1 MKQKQNK
8 KRIKNVPRYALAGST
23 PLPNKIVPNAAVQA
37 YINQG
42 TQNSLNAAGQRIAA
56 QQAGAPNIGGAVQ
69 GALGATQLI
78 AGLGQRSTA
87 ATNSE
92 VMSQS
97 ITDIGQGMSA
107 GMQVGS
113 MFGPVGAG
121 IGAAAG
127 TVLGAIGK
135 SGGIK
140 QTEGFT
146 EDNKYT
152 LSTGLKGLFG
162 NRRLK
167 RKIAQDKR
175 NIADNRFAVSATERM
190 QNEYAEDNTTNAY
203 SFVNG
208 GVMPSDLAY
217 VDDGEV
223 IKTPNGNINY
233 VPEEGKPTDSNLV
246 NIPGGSTILSD
257 KIKVPGTNK
266 TFAEVAKKN
275 MSKRISKNKDRFAE
289 NSRMLNERNDMM
301 MHDQLF
307 ALQEAIKTKG
317 NNQQKFEKGGV
328 TKKVTFD
335 KLDNVTPNTGPLSV
349 KQNQSNSILNNSTQN
364 QSINLLKDST
374 FIPGL
379 GLITKNASSTTK
391 APTTTSSVATTTAAT
406 TTSASKPGTD
416 IGSTKSVRNI
426 SNKVNE
432 LGTSIAAVLPAL
444 GNIFT
449 SDSESVAPVTN
460 PYEQSIVNTMR
471 RRRFNITPALE
482 QLRNAR
488 AIANYNAGQ
497 YNTNTG
503 ANMALRTQMALGT
516 NRSIA
521 DLYLQQS
528 NVQNQYD
535 AEYANTL
542 NSLGQQNVSAIN
554 LAQDINAR
562 NTAATRNIRRTGLSQ
577 LGQYA
582 QVRQQ
587 MANMQNRDKAIM
599 PFLSE
604 YLNAGYSSDMI
615 NNLLKYYN

>member
-1 MKQKQNK
+1 MKKKQNN

-23 PLPNKIVPNAAVQA
+23 PLPSKIVPNAAVQS

-87 ATNSE
+87 TTNSE
-92 VMSQS
+92 VVSQS
-97 ITDIGQGMSA
+97 IADIGQGMQA
-107 GMQVGS
+107 GMQIGS
-113 MFGPVGAG
+113 MFGPVGG
-121 IGAAAG
+121 VIGAAAG
-127 TVLGAIGK
+127 TALGAIGK
-135 SGGIK
+135 SGGIE

-152 LSTGLKGLFG
+152 LNTGLKGVFG
-162 NRRLK
+162 NSKLK

-175 NIADNRFAVSATERM
+175 NIADNRFAVAATERM

-208 GVMPSDLAY
+208 GIMPSDLAY

-317 NNQQKFEKGGV
+317 NNQQKFEYGGE
-328 TKKVTFD
+328 TKEATFD
-335 KLDNVTPNTGPLSV
+335 KLDNVTPNTSPLSV
-349 KQNQSNSILNNSTQN
+349 EQNRSKQNQINNILNNSTY
-364 QSINLLKDST
+364 
-374 FIPGL
+374 IPGL
-379 GLITKNASSTTK
+379 GLITKDALSTTK
-391 APTTTSSVATTTAAT
+391 APTTTSAVAP
-406 TTSASKPGTD
+406 TTSAPTKSASKQGAD
-416 IGSTKSVRNI
+416 IGSTKSARNI
-426 SNKVNE
+426 SNKIE
-432 LGTSIAAVLPAL
+432 DFGTSIAAVLPAL

-488 AIANYNAGQ
+488 AISNYNAGQ
-497 YNTNTG
+497 YSTNTG

-542 NSLGQQNVSAIN
+542 NQLGQQNVSAIN

-562 NTAATRNIRRTGLSQ
+562 NAAATRNIRRTGLSQ

-587 MANMQNRDKAIM
+587 MANIQNRDKAIM
-599 PFLSE
+599 PFLAE
-604 YLNAGYSSDMI
+604 FLKAGYGSNMVNDFT
-615 NNLLKYYN
+615 KYI

>member
-1 MKQKQNK
+1 MKKKQNN

-23 PLPNKIVPNAAVQA
+23 PLPSKIVPNAAVQA

-78 AGLGQRSTA
+78 AGLGQGSTA
-87 ATNSE
+87 TTNSE

-97 ITDIGQGMSA
+97 IADIGQGMQA

-162 NRRLK
+162 NSKLK

-175 NIADNRFAVSATERM
+175 NIADNRFAVAATERM
-190 QNEYAEDNTTNAY
+190 QNEYEQDNTTNAY
-203 SFVNG
+203 SFANG
-208 GVMPSDLAY
+208 GIMPSDLAY

-317 NNQQKFEKGGV
+317 NSTQKFEKGGE
-328 TKKVTFD
+328 TKKSTSD
-335 KLDNVTPNTGPLSV
+335 KLDQVTPNTGALSV
-349 KQNQSNSILNNSTQN
+349 MHNQNNNILNN
-364 QSINLLKDST
+364 ST

-379 GLITKNASSTTK
+379 GLITKDALATTK
-391 APTTTSSVATTTAAT
+391 APTTPT
-406 TTSASKPGTD
+406 TTSAVTPTTSTAPGTD
-416 IGSTKSVRNI
+416 IGSTKSARNI
-426 SNKVNE
+426 SNKIE
-432 LGTSIAAVLPAL
+432 DFGTSIAAVLPAF

-460 PYEQSIVNTMR
+460 PYQQSIVNTMR

-503 ANMALRTQMALGT
+503 ANMALRTQMALGA

-521 DLYLQQS
+521 DLYSQQS
-528 NVQNQYD
+528 NIQNQYD

-587 MANMQNRDKAIM
+587 MSNMQNRDKAIM

-604 YLNAGYSSDMI
+604 FLKAGYSSNMV
-615 NNLLKYYN
+615 NNFNKYY

>member
-23 PLPNKIVPNAAVQA
+23 PLPSKIVPNAAVQA

-69 GALGATQLI
+69 GAIGATQLI
-78 AGLGQRSTA
+78 AGLGQGSTA
-87 ATNSE
+87 TTNSE
-92 VMSQS
+92 VVSQS
-97 ITDIGQGMSA
+97 IADIGQGMQS
-107 GMQVGS
+107 GMQIGS

-127 TVLGAIGK
+127 TVLGAVGK

-152 LSTGLKGLFG
+152 LSTGLKGVFG
-162 NRRLK
+162 NSKLK

-275 MSKRISKNKDRFAE
+275 MSKRISKNKDKFAE

-301 MHDQLF
+301 IHDQLF

-317 NNQQKFEKGGV
+317 NNQQKFEYGGE
-328 TKKVTFD
+328 TKEVTFD
-335 KLDNVTPNTGPLSV
+335 KLDNVTPNTGALSV
-349 KQNQSNSILNNSTQN
+349 KQNQNNNILNN
-364 QSINLLKDST
+364 ST

-379 GLITKNASSTTK
+379 GLITKDALATTK
-391 APTTTSSVATTTAAT
+391 APTTTSAVAKTTAA
-406 TTSASKPGTD
+406 KPGTD
-416 IGSTKSVRNI
+416 VGSTKSVRNI

-432 LGTSIAAVLPAL
+432 LGTSIAAVLPAF

-488 AIANYNAGQ
+488 AISNYNAGQ

-503 ANMALRTQMALGT
+503 ANMALRTQMTLGT

-521 DLYLQQS
+521 DLYSQQS
-528 NVQNQYD
+528 NIQNQYD

-599 PFLSE
+599 PFLAE
-604 YLNAGYSSDMI
+604 FLNAGYSSDMI

>member
-1 MKQKQNK
+1 MKKKQNN

-23 PLPNKIVPNAAVQA
+23 PLPSKIVPNAAVQA

-87 ATNSE
+87 TTNSE
-92 VMSQS
+92 VVSQS
-97 ITDIGQGMSA
+97 IADIGQGMQA
-107 GMQVGS
+107 GMQIGS
-113 MFGPVGAG
+113 MFGPAGAG
-121 IGAAAG
+121 IGAAGG
-127 TVLGAIGK
+127 TALGVIGK
-135 SGGIK
+135 SGGIE

-152 LSTGLKGLFG
+152 LSTGLKGVFG
-162 NRRLK
+162 NSKLK
-167 RKIAQDKR
+167 RKIEEDKR
-175 NIADNRFAVSATERM
+175 NVADNKFAVAATKRM
-190 QNEYAEDNTTNAY
+190 QNEYAQDNTTNAY

-208 GVMPSDLAY
+208 GIMPSDLAY

-301 MHDQLF
+301 LHDQLF

-317 NNQQKFEKGGV
+317 NNQQKFEYGGE
-328 TKKVTFD
+328 TEEVTFD
-335 KLDNVTPNTGPLSV
+335 KLDNVTPNTSPLQVEQNRS
-349 KQNQSNSILNNSTQN
+349 KQNQINNILNNSTY
-364 QSINLLKDST
+364 
-374 FIPGL
+374 IPGL
-379 GLITKNASSTTK
+379 GLITKDALSTTK
-391 APTTTSSVATTTAAT
+391 APTTTSAVAP
-406 TTSASKPGTD
+406 TTSAPTKSASKQGAD
-416 IGSTKSVRNI
+416 IGSTKSARNI
-426 SNKVNE
+426 SNE
-432 LGTSIAAVLPAL
+432 IEDFGTSIAAVSPAL

-488 AIANYNAGQ
+488 AISNYNAGQ

-503 ANMALRTQMALGT
+503 ANMALRTQMTLGT

-542 NSLGQQNVSAIN
+542 NQLGQQNVSAIN

-562 NTAATRNIRRTGLSQ
+562 NAAATRNIRRTGLSQ

-587 MANMQNRDKAIM
+587 MANLQNRDKAIM
-599 PFLSE
+599 PFLAE
-604 YLNAGYSSDMI
+604 FLNAGYSSDMI
-615 NNLLKYYN
+615 NNLLKYYK

>member
-23 PLPNKIVPNAAVQA
+23 PLPSKIVPNAAVQA

-87 ATNSE
+87 TTNSE
-92 VMSQS
+92 VVSQS
-97 ITDIGQGMSA
+97 IADIGQGMQA

-127 TVLGAIGK
+127 TVSGAIGK
-135 SGGIK
+135 SGGIE

-152 LSTGLKGLFG
+152 LSTGLKGVFG
-162 NRRLK
+162 NSKLK

-175 NIADNRFAVSATERM
+175 NIADNRFAVAATERM

-275 MSKRISKNKDRFAE
+275 MSKRISKNKDKFAE

-301 MHDQLF
+301 IHDQLF

-317 NNQQKFEKGGV
+317 NNSQKFVEGGI

-335 KLDNVTPNTGPLSV
+335 KLDQVTPNTGALSV
-349 KQNQSNSILNNSTQN
+349 KQNQNNNILNN
-364 QSINLLKDST
+364 ST

-379 GLITKNASSTTK
+379 GLITKDALATTK
-391 APTTTSSVATTTAAT
+391 APTTTSAVAPTTAA
-406 TTSASKPGTD
+406 KQGTD

-432 LGTSIAAVLPAL
+432 LGTSIAAVLPAF

-587 MANMQNRDKAIM
+587 MQNMQNRDKAIM

>member
-1 MKQKQNK
+1 MKQKQNN

-23 PLPNKIVPNAAVQA
+23 PLPSKIVPNAAVQA

-56 QQAGAPNIGGAVQ
+56 QQAGAPNISGAAQ

-87 ATNSE
+87 TTNSE
-92 VMSQS
+92 VVSQS
-97 ITDIGQGMSA
+97 IADIGQGMQA
-107 GMQVGS
+107 GMQIGS

-152 LSTGLKGLFG
+152 LSTGLKGVFG
-162 NRRLK
+162 NSRLK

-175 NIADNRFAVSATERM
+175 NIADNRFAVAATERM

-203 SFVNG
+203 SFANG

-266 TFAEVAKKN
+266 TFAEVAKNN

-307 ALQEAIKTKG
+307 ALQEAIKTKS
-317 NNQQKFEKGGV
+317 NNTQKFVEGGV

-335 KLDNVTPNTGPLSV
+335 KLDNVTPNTSPLQV
-349 KQNQSNSILNNSTQN
+349 EQNRNKQNQINNILNN
-364 QSINLLKDST
+364 ST

-379 GLITKNASSTTK
+379 GLITKDALSTTK
-391 APTTTSSVATTTAAT
+391 APTTTSAVMPTTTA
-406 TTSASKPGTD
+406 KPGTD
-416 IGSTKSVRNI
+416 IGSTKSARNI
-426 SNKVNE
+426 SNKIE
-432 LGTSIAAVLPAL
+432 DFGTSIAALLPAL

-488 AIANYNAGQ
+488 AISNYNAGQ

-516 NRSIA
+516 NSSIA

-542 NSLGQQNVSAIN
+542 NSLGQQNVSSIN

-562 NTAATRNIRRTGLSQ
+562 NAAATRNIRRTGLSQ

-587 MANMQNRDKAIM
+587 MANIQNRDKAIM
-599 PFLSE
+599 PFLAE
-604 YLNAGYSSDMI
+604 FLKAGYGSNMVNDFT
-615 NNLLKYYN
+615 KYI

>member
-87 ATNSE
+87 TTNSE
-92 VMSQS
+92 VVSQS
-97 ITDIGQGMSA
+97 IADIGQGMQS
-107 GMQVGS
+107 GMQIGS

-135 SGGIK
+135 SGGIE

-152 LSTGLKGLFG
+152 LNTGLKGVFG
-162 NRRLK
+162 NSKLK

-175 NIADNRFAVSATERM
+175 NIADNRFAVAATERM

-317 NNQQKFEKGGV
+317 NNQQKFKYGGV

-335 KLDNVTPNTGPLSV
+335 ELDNVTPNTGPLSV
-349 KQNQSNSILNNSTQN
+349 KQNQNSNILNN
-364 QSINLLKDST
+364 ST

-379 GLITKNASSTTK
+379 GLITKDALATTK
-391 APTTTSSVATTTAAT
+391 APTTTSAVAPTTAA
-406 TTSASKPGTD
+406 KQGTD

-587 MANMQNRDKAIM
+587 MQNMQNRDKAIM

>member
-23 PLPNKIVPNAAVQA
+23 PLPSKIVPNAAVQA

-78 AGLGQRSTA
+78 AGWGQGSTA
-87 ATNSE
+87 TTNSE
-92 VMSQS
+92 VASQS
-97 ITDIGQGMSA
+97 IADIGQGMQS
-107 GMQVGS
+107 GMQIGS

-146 EDNKYT
+146 ADNQYT

-317 NNQQKFEKGGV
+317 NNQQKFEDGGV

-335 KLDNVTPNTGPLSV
+335 KLDNVTPNTGALSV
-349 KQNQSNSILNNSTQN
+349 NQNQN
-364 QSINLLKDST
+364 INLLKDST

-379 GLITKNASSTTK
+379 GLITKNALSTTK
-391 APTTTSSVATTTAAT
+391 APTTTSAVAP
-406 TTSASKPGTD
+406 TSASKPGTD
-416 IGSTKSVRNI
+416 IGSTKSIRNI

-471 RRRFNITPALE
+471 KRRFNITPALE

-587 MANMQNRDKAIM
+587 MSNMQNRDKAIM

>member
-23 PLPNKIVPNAAVQA
+23 PLPSKIVPNAAVQS

-69 GALGATQLI
+69 GALGTAQVI
-78 AGLGQRSTA
+78 AGWGQGSTA
-87 ATNSE
+87 TTNSE
-92 VMSQS
+92 VVSQS
-97 ITDIGQGMSA
+97 IADIGQGMQA
-107 GMQVGS
+107 GMQIGS

-127 TVLGAIGK
+127 TVLGSIGK
-135 SGGIK
+135 SGGIE

-152 LSTGLKGLFG
+152 LSTGLKGVFG
-162 NRRLK
+162 NSKLK

-175 NIADNRFAVSATERM
+175 NIADNRFAVAATERM

-301 MHDQLF
+301 IHDQLF

-317 NNQQKFEKGGV
+317 NNQQKFEDGGV

-335 KLDNVTPNTGPLSV
+335 KLDNVTQNTGPLSV
-349 KQNQSNSILNNSTQN
+349 KQNQNNNILNN
-364 QSINLLKDST
+364 ST

-379 GLITKNASSTTK
+379 GLITKDALATTK
-391 APTTTSSVATTTAAT
+391 APTTTSAVAPTT
-406 TTSASKPGTD
+406 ASKPGTD
-416 IGSTKSVRNI
+416 VGSTKSVRNI

-488 AIANYNAGQ
+488 AISNYNAGQ

-503 ANMALRTQMALGT
+503 ANMALRTQMTLGT

-521 DLYLQQS
+521 DLYSQQS
-528 NVQNQYD
+528 NIQNQYD

>member
-1 MKQKQNK
+1 MKRKKNK
-8 KRIKNVPRYALAGST
+8 INNIPRYALAGST

-42 TQNSLNAAGQRIAA
+42 TQNSLNAAGQRVAA
-56 QQAGAPNIGGAVQ
+56 QSAAMPNIAGGIQ
-69 GALGATQLI
+69 GAIGVTQTL

-87 ATNSE
+87 TTDSE
-92 VMSQS
+92 VLSQS
-97 ITDIGQGMSA
+97 ISDIGQGMSS

-127 TVLGAIGK
+127 AALGAIGK
-135 SGGIK
+135 SGGIE

-152 LSTGLKGLFG
+152 LSTGLKGVFG
-162 NRRLK
+162 NSKLK

-175 NIADNRFAVSATERM
+175 NIADNRFAVAATERM
-190 QNEYAEDNTTNAY
+190 QNEYAQDNTTNAY
-203 SFVNG
+203 SFANG
-208 GVMPSDLAY
+208 GIMPSDLAY

-275 MSKRISKNKDRFAE
+275 MSKRISKNKDKFAE
-289 NSRMLNERNDMM
+289 NSRMLNERNDRMI
-301 MHDQLF
+301 HDQLF
-307 ALQEAIKTKG
+307 ALQEAIKTKS
-317 NNQQKFEKGGV
+317 NNQQKFKYGGE
-328 TKKVTFD
+328 TNEVTFD
-335 KLDNVTPNTGPLSV
+335 ELDLDKVTPSTGALQV
-349 KQNQSNSILNNSTQN
+349 KQNQNNNILNN
-364 QSINLLKDST
+364 ST

-379 GLITKNASSTTK
+379 GLITKDALSTTK
-391 APTTTSSVATTTAAT
+391 APTTTSAVAPTTAA
-406 TTSASKPGTD
+406 KQGTD

-432 LGTSIAAVLPAL
+432 LGTSIAAVLPAF

-488 AIANYNAGQ
+488 AISNYNAGQ

-503 ANMALRTQMALGT
+503 ANMALRTQMTLGT

-521 DLYLQQS
+521 DLYSQQS
-528 NVQNQYD
+528 NIQNQYD

-562 NTAATRNIRRTGLSQ
+562 NAAATRNIRRTGLAQ

-587 MANMQNRDKAIM
+587 MANMQNRDRAIL
-599 PFLSE
+599 PFLTE
-604 YLNAGYSSDMI
+604 FLNAGYSSALTD
-615 NNLLKYYN
+615 NLKYLR

>member
-1 MKQKQNK
+1 MKQKQNN

-23 PLPNKIVPNAAVQA
+23 PLPSKIVPNAAVQA

-56 QQAGAPNIGGAVQ
+56 QQVGAPNIGGAVQ

-87 ATNSE
+87 TTNSE
-92 VMSQS
+92 VMGQS
-97 ITDIGQGMSA
+97 IADIGQGMQS
-107 GMQVGS
+107 GMQIGS

-135 SGGIK
+135 SGGIE

-152 LSTGLKGLFG
+152 LSTGLKGVFG
-162 NRRLK
+162 NSKLK
-167 RKIAQDKR
+167 RKIEQDKR
-175 NIADNRFAVSATERM
+175 NIADNRFAVAATERM

-203 SFVNG
+203 SFANG
-208 GVMPSDLAY
+208 GIMPSDLAY

-317 NNQQKFEKGGV
+317 NNSQKFAEGGV

-349 KQNQSNSILNNSTQN
+349 KQNQSNNILNN
-364 QSINLLKDST
+364 ST

-379 GLITKNASSTTK
+379 GLITKDALATTK
-391 APTTTSSVATTTAAT
+391 APTTTSAVAPTTATTT
-406 TTSASKPGTD
+406 TSTSKQGTD
-416 IGSTKSVRNI
+416 IGSTKSARNI
-426 SNKVNE
+426 SNKIE
-432 LGTSIAAVLPAL
+432 DFGTSIAAVLPAL

-488 AIANYNAGQ
+488 AISNYNAGQ
-497 YNTNTG
+497 YSTNTG
-503 ANMALRTQMALGT
+503 ANMALRTQMTLGT

-599 PFLSE
+599 PFLAE
-604 YLNAGYSSDMI
+604 FLKAGYGSNMVNDFT
-615 NNLLKYYN
+615 KYI

>member
-1 MKQKQNK
+1 MKQKQNN
-8 KRIKNVPRYALAGST
+8 KRIKNIPKYAWAGST
-23 PLPNKIVPNAAVQA
+23 PLPKKIVPNAAVQA

-56 QQAGAPNIGGAVQ
+56 QQAGAPNIGGAIQ

-78 AGLGQRSTA
+78 AGLGQGSTA
-87 ATNSE
+87 TTNSE
-92 VMSQS
+92 VASQS
-97 ITDIGQGMSA
+97 IADMGQGMQA
-107 GMQVGS
+107 GMQIGG

-152 LSTGLKGLFG
+152 LSTGLKGVFG
-162 NRRLK
+162 NSRLK

-175 NIADNRFAVSATERM
+175 NIADNRFAVAATERM
-190 QNEYAEDNTTNAY
+190 QNEYEQDNTTNAY
-203 SFVNG
+203 SFANG
-208 GVMPSDLAY
+208 GIMPSDLAY

-307 ALQEAIKTKG
+307 ALQEAIKTKS
-317 NNQQKFEKGGV
+317 NNTQKFVEGGE
-328 TKKVTFD
+328 TKKPTSD
-335 KLDNVTPNTGPLSV
+335 KLDQVTPNTSPLQV
-349 KQNQSNSILNNSTQN
+349 EQNRNKQNQINNILNNSTY
-364 QSINLLKDST
+364 
-374 FIPGL
+374 IPGL
-379 GLITKNASSTTK
+379 GLITKDALSTTK
-391 APTTTSSVATTTAAT
+391 APTTPT
-406 TTSASKPGTD
+406 TTSAVTPTTSTKQGTD
-416 IGSTKSVRNI
+416 VGSTKSARNI
-426 SNKVNE
+426 SNKIE
-432 LGTSIAAVLPAL
+432 DFGTSIAAVLPAF

-460 PYEQSIVNTMR
+460 PYQQSIVNTMR

-488 AIANYNAGQ
+488 AISNYNAGQ

-503 ANMALRTQMALGT
+503 ANMALRTQMMLGT

-562 NTAATRNIRRTGLSQ
+562 NAAATRNIRRTGLSQ

-587 MANMQNRDKAIM
+587 MANIQNRDKAIM
-599 PFLSE
+599 PFLAE
-604 YLNAGYSSDMI
+604 FLKAGYGSNMVNDFT
-615 NNLLKYYN
+615 KYI

>member
-1 MKQKQNK
+1 MKRKKNK
-8 KRIKNVPRYALAGST
+8 INNIPRYALAGST

-56 QQAGAPNIGGAVQ
+56 QSAAMPNIAGGIQ
-69 GALGATQLI
+69 GAIGVTQTL

-87 ATNSE
+87 TTDSE
-92 VMSQS
+92 VLSQS
-97 ITDIGQGMSA
+97 ISDIGQGMSS

-135 SGGIK
+135 SGGIE

-162 NRRLK
+162 NSKLK

-175 NIADNRFAVSATERM
+175 NIADNRFAVAATERM
-190 QNEYAEDNTTNAY
+190 QNEYAQDNTTNAY
-203 SFVNG
+203 SFANG
-208 GVMPSDLAY
+208 GIMPSDLAY

-317 NNQQKFEKGGV
+317 NSTQKFEKGGV

-335 KLDNVTPNTGPLSV
+335 KLDQVTPNTGALSV
-349 KQNQSNSILNNSTQN
+349 KQNQNNNILNN
-364 QSINLLKDST
+364 ST

-379 GLITKNASSTTK
+379 GLITKDALATTK
-391 APTTTSSVATTTAAT
+391 APTTTSAVAPTTAAT
-406 TTSASKPGTD
+406 TTSASKSGTD

-460 PYEQSIVNTMR
+460 PYEQSIINTMR

-488 AIANYNAGQ
+488 AISNYNAGQ

-503 ANMALRTQMALGT
+503 ANMALRTQMTLGT

-521 DLYLQQS
+521 DLYSQQS
-528 NVQNQYD
+528 NIQNQYD

-562 NTAATRNIRRTGLSQ
+562 NTAATRNIRRTGLAQ

-587 MANMQNRDKAIM
+587 MQNLRNRDKAIM
-599 PFLSE
+599 PYLVEF
-604 YLNAGYSSDMI
+604 LNAGYSSDMS
-615 NNLLKYYN
+615 NNLLKYI

>member
-1 MKQKQNK
+1 MKQKQNN

-23 PLPNKIVPNAAVQA
+23 PLPSKIVPNAAVQS

-69 GALGATQLI
+69 GALGTAQVI
-78 AGLGQRSTA
+78 AGWGQGSTA
-87 ATNSE
+87 TTNSE
-92 VMSQS
+92 VVGQS
-97 ITDIGQGMSA
+97 IADIGQGMQA

-127 TVLGAIGK
+127 TVLGAVGK
-135 SGGIK
+135 SGGIE

-152 LSTGLKGLFG
+152 LSTGLKGAFG
-162 NRRLK
+162 NSKLK

-175 NIADNRFAVSATERM
+175 NIADNRFAVAATERM

-317 NNQQKFEKGGV
+317 NNSQKFVEGGI

-335 KLDNVTPNTGPLSV
+335 KLDQVTPNTGALSV
-349 KQNQSNSILNNSTQN
+349 KQNQNNNILNN
-364 QSINLLKDST
+364 ST

-379 GLITKNASSTTK
+379 GLITKDALATTK
-391 APTTTSSVATTTAAT
+391 APTTTSAVAQTT
-406 TTSASKPGTD
+406 ASKPGKD
-416 IGSTKSVRNI
+416 VGSTKSVRNI

-488 AIANYNAGQ
+488 AISNYNAGQ

-562 NTAATRNIRRTGLSQ
+562 NTAATRNIRRTGMSQ

>member
-23 PLPNKIVPNAAVQA
+23 LLPSNIVPNEAVQA

-56 QQAGAPNIGGAVQ
+56 QQAGAPNIGGAIQ
-69 GALGATQLI
+69 GAIGTAQVI
-78 AGLGQRSTA
+78 AGWGQGSTA
-87 ATNSE
+87 TTNSE
-92 VMSQS
+92 VVSQS
-97 ITDIGQGMSA
+97 IADIGQGMQS
-107 GMQVGS
+107 GMQIGS
-113 MFGPVGAG
+113 MFGPG
-121 IGAAAG
+121 GAALGAAG
-127 TVLGAIGK
+127 GAALGAIGK

-152 LSTGLKGLFG
+152 LSTGVKGLFG
-162 NRRLK
+162 NSRLK

-175 NIADNRFAVSATERM
+175 NIADNRFAVAATERM

-275 MSKRISKNKDRFAE
+275 MSKRISKNKDKFAE

-301 MHDQLF
+301 IHDQLF

-317 NNQQKFEKGGV
+317 NNQQKFKYGGE
-328 TKKVTFD
+328 TKEVTFD
-335 KLDNVTPNTGPLSV
+335 ELDKVTPSTGALSV
-349 KQNQSNSILNNSTQN
+349 KQNQSNNILNNSTY
-364 QSINLLKDST
+364 
-374 FIPGL
+374 IPGL
-379 GLITKNASSTTK
+379 GLITKDALATTK
-391 APTTTSSVATTTAAT
+391 APTTTSAVAPTTSAP
-406 TTSASKPGTD
+406 TTSASKQGTD
-416 IGSTKSVRNI
+416 IGSTKSARNI
-426 SNKVNE
+426 SNKIE
-432 LGTSIAAVLPAL
+432 DFGTSIAAVLPAL

-488 AIANYNAGQ
+488 AISNYNAGQ

-503 ANMALRTQMALGT
+503 ANMALRTQMTLGT

-521 DLYLQQS
+521 DLYSQQS
-528 NVQNQYD
+528 NIQNQYD

-562 NTAATRNIRRTGLSQ
+562 NAAATRNIRRTGLAQ

-587 MANMQNRDKAIM
+587 MQNLRNRDKAIM
-599 PFLSE
+599 PYLVEFLK
-604 YLNAGYSSDMI
+604 AGYSSDMS
-615 NNLLKYYN
+615 NNLLKYI

>member
-1 MKQKQNK
+1 MKQKQNN

-23 PLPNKIVPNAAVQA
+23 PLPSKIVPNAAVQA

-42 TQNSLNAAGQRIAA
+42 TQNSLKAAGQRIAA

-87 ATNSE
+87 TTNSE
-92 VMSQS
+92 VVSQS
-97 ITDIGQGMSA
+97 IADIGQGMQA
-107 GMQVGS
+107 GMQIGS

-127 TVLGAIGK
+127 TALGAIGK
-135 SGGIK
+135 SGGIE

-152 LSTGLKGLFG
+152 LSTGVKGLFG
-162 NRRLK
+162 NSKLK

-175 NIADNRFAVSATERM
+175 NIADNRFAVAATERM

-275 MSKRISKNKDRFAE
+275 MSKRISKNKDKFAE
-289 NSRMLNERNDMM
+289 NSRMLNERNDIMI
-301 MHDQLF
+301 HDQLF
-307 ALQEAIKTKG
+307 ALQEAIKTKS
-317 NNQQKFEKGGV
+317 NNQQKFKYGGE
-328 TKKVTFD
+328 TKEVTFD
-335 KLDNVTPNTGPLSV
+335 ELDNVTPNTGALQV
-349 KQNQSNSILNNSTQN
+349 KQNQSNNILNNSTY
-364 QSINLLKDST
+364 
-374 FIPGL
+374 IPGL
-379 GLITKNASSTTK
+379 GLITKDALSTTK
-391 APTTTSSVATTTAAT
+391 APTTKSAVAP
-406 TTSASKPGTD
+406 TTSAPTKSASKQGAD
-416 IGSTKSVRNI
+416 IGSTKSARNI
-426 SNKVNE
+426 SNKIE
-432 LGTSIAAVLPAL
+432 DFGTSLAAVLPAL

-488 AIANYNAGQ
+488 AISNYNAGQ

-503 ANMALRTQMALGT
+503 ANMALRTQMTLGT

-521 DLYLQQS
+521 DLYSQQS

-542 NSLGQQNVSAIN
+542 NQLGQQNVSAIN

-562 NTAATRNIRRTGLSQ
+562 NAAATRNIRRTGLSQ

-587 MANMQNRDKAIM
+587 MANIQNRDKAIM
-599 PFLSE
+599 PFLAE
-604 YLNAGYSSDMI
+604 FLKAGYGSNMVNDFT
-615 NNLLKYYN
+615 KYI

>member
-1 MKQKQNK
+1 MKKKQNN

-23 PLPNKIVPNAAVQA
+23 PLPSKIVPNAAVQS

-78 AGLGQRSTA
+78 AGFGQRSTA
-87 ATNSE
+87 TTNSE
-92 VMSQS
+92 VLSQS
-97 ITDIGQGMSA
+97 IADIGQGMQS
-107 GMQVGS
+107 GMQIGS
-113 MFGPVGAG
+113 MFGPGGAG
-121 IGAAAG
+121 VGAAAG
-127 TVLGAIGK
+127 AALGAIGK
-135 SGGIK
+135 SGGIE

-152 LSTGLKGLFG
+152 LSTGLKGVFG
-162 NRRLK
+162 NSKLK

-175 NIADNRFAVSATERM
+175 NVADNRFAVAATERM
-190 QNEYAEDNTTNAY
+190 QNEYAQDNTTNAY

-208 GVMPSDLAY
+208 GIMPSDLAY

-301 MHDQLF
+301 LHDQLF

-317 NNQQKFEKGGV
+317 NNSQKFVEGGV

-335 KLDNVTPNTGPLSV
+335 KLDNVTPNTSPLQV
-349 KQNQSNSILNNSTQN
+349 EQNRNKQNQINNILNNSTY
-364 QSINLLKDST
+364 
-374 FIPGL
+374 IPGL
-379 GLITKNASSTTK
+379 GLITKDALSTTK
-391 APTTTSSVATTTAAT
+391 APTTTSAVAP
-406 TTSASKPGTD
+406 TTSTKPGTD
-416 IGSTKSVRNI
+416 VGSTKSARNI
-426 SNKVNE
+426 SNKIE
-432 LGTSIAAVLPAL
+432 DFGTSLAAVLPAL

-488 AIANYNAGQ
+488 AISNYNAGQ
-497 YNTNTG
+497 YSTNTG
-503 ANMALRTQMALGT
+503 ANMALRTQMTLGT

-521 DLYLQQS
+521 DLYSQQS

-562 NTAATRNIRRTGLSQ
+562 NAAATRNIRRTGLSQ

-587 MANMQNRDKAIM
+587 MANIQNRDKAIM
-599 PFLSE
+599 PFLAE
-604 YLNAGYSSDMI
+604 FLKAGYGSNMVNDFT
-615 NNLLKYYN
+615 KYI

>member
-69 GALGATQLI
+69 GALGTAQVI
-78 AGLGQRSTA
+78 AGWGQGSTA
-87 ATNSE
+87 TTNSE
-92 VMSQS
+92 VASQS
-97 ITDIGQGMSA
+97 IADIGQGMQS
-107 GMQVGS
+107 GMQIGS

-127 TVLGAIGK
+127 TVLGAVGK

-152 LSTGLKGLFG
+152 LSTGLKGVFG
-162 NRRLK
+162 NSKLK

-175 NIADNRFAVSATERM
+175 NIADNRFAVAATERM

-275 MSKRISKNKDRFAE
+275 MSKRISKNKDKFAE

-301 MHDQLF
+301 IHDQLF

-317 NNQQKFEKGGV
+317 NNQQKFEEGGV

-335 KLDNVTPNTGPLSV
+335 KLDNVTPNTGQLSV
-349 KQNQSNSILNNSTQN
+349 KQNQNNNILNNSTAKQ
-364 QSINLLKDST
+364 
-374 FIPGL
+374 
-379 GLITKNASSTTK
+379 
-391 APTTTSSVATTTAAT
+391 
-406 TTSASKPGTD
+406 GTD

-432 LGTSIAAVLPAL
+432 LGTSIAAVLPAF

-599 PFLSE
+599 PFLAE

>member
-1 MKQKQNK
+1 MKQKQNN
-8 KRIKNVPRYALAGST
+8 KRIKNIPKYALAGST
-23 PLPNKIVPNAAVQA
+23 PLPSKIVPNTAVQA

-56 QQAGAPNIGGAVQ
+56 QQAGAPNISGAAQ

-87 ATNSE
+87 TTNSE

-97 ITDIGQGMSA
+97 IADIGQGMQA
-107 GMQVGS
+107 GMKIGS

-127 TVLGAIGK
+127 TVLGSIGK
-135 SGGIK
+135 SGGIE

-152 LSTGLKGLFG
+152 LSTGFKGLFG
-162 NRRLK
+162 NSKLK

-175 NIADNRFAVSATERM
+175 NIADNRFAVAATERM
-190 QNEYAEDNTTNAY
+190 QNEYEQDNTTNAY
-203 SFVNG
+203 SFANG
-208 GVMPSDLAY
+208 GIMPSDLAY

-317 NNQQKFEKGGV
+317 NSTQKFAKGGE
-328 TKKVTFD
+328 TKEPTSD
-335 KLDNVTPNTGPLSV
+335 KLDQVTPNTSPLQV
-349 KQNQSNSILNNSTQN
+349 EQNRNKQNQINNILNNSTY
-364 QSINLLKDST
+364 
-374 FIPGL
+374 IPGL
-379 GLITKNASSTTK
+379 GLITKDALATTK
-391 APTTTSSVATTTAAT
+391 APTTTS
-406 TTSASKPGTD
+406 ASKQGTD
-416 IGSTKSVRNI
+416 IGSTKSARNI
-426 SNKVNE
+426 SNKIE
-432 LGTSIAAVLPAL
+432 DFGTSIAAVLPAF

-460 PYEQSIVNTMR
+460 PYQQSIVNTMR

-488 AIANYNAGQ
+488 AISNYNAGQ

-503 ANMALRTQMALGT
+503 ANMALRTQMTLGT

-521 DLYLQQS
+521 DLYSQQS

-587 MANMQNRDKAIM
+587 MSNMQNRDKAIM

-604 YLNAGYSSDMI
+604 FLKAGYSSNMV
-615 NNLLKYYN
+615 NNFNKYY

>member
-1 MKQKQNK
+1 MKKKQNN

-23 PLPNKIVPNAAVQA
+23 PLPSKIVPNAAVQA

-56 QQAGAPNIGGAVQ
+56 QQAGAPNISGAAQ

-87 ATNSE
+87 TTNSE
-92 VMSQS
+92 VVSQS
-97 ITDIGQGMSA
+97 IADIGQGMQA
-107 GMQVGS
+107 GMQIGS
-113 MFGPVGAG
+113 MFGPVGG
-121 IGAAAG
+121 VIGAAAG
-127 TVLGAIGK
+127 TALGAIGK
-135 SGGIK
+135 SGGIE

-152 LSTGLKGLFG
+152 LNTGLKGVFG
-162 NRRLK
+162 NSKLK

-175 NIADNRFAVSATERM
+175 NIADNRFAVAATERM

-203 SFVNG
+203 SFANG

-246 NIPGGSTILSD
+246 NIPGCSTILSD

-301 MHDQLF
+301 LHDQLF

-317 NNQQKFEKGGV
+317 NNSQKFAEGGV
-328 TKKVTFD
+328 TKKVTFE
-335 KLDNVTPNTGPLSV
+335 KLDQVTPNTSPLQVEQNRS
-349 KQNQSNSILNNSTQN
+349 KQNQINNILNNSTY
-364 QSINLLKDST
+364 
-374 FIPGL
+374 IPGL
-379 GLITKNASSTTK
+379 GLITKDALSTTK
-391 APTTTSSVATTTAAT
+391 APTTTSAVTP
-406 TTSASKPGTD
+406 TTSTKPGTD
-416 IGSTKSVRNI
+416 IGSTKSARNI
-426 SNKVNE
+426 SNKIE
-432 LGTSIAAVLPAL
+432 DFGTSIAAVLPAL

-449 SDSESVAPVTN
+449 SDSESVAPVRN

-488 AIANYNAGQ
+488 AISNYNAGQ

-542 NSLGQQNVSAIN
+542 NQLGQQNVSAIN

-562 NTAATRNIRRTGLSQ
+562 NAAATRNIRRTGLSQ

-587 MANMQNRDKAIM
+587 MANIQNRDKAIM
-599 PFLSE
+599 PFLAE

-615 NNLLKYYN
+615 NNLLKYYK

>member
-8 KRIKNVPRYALAGST
+8 KRIKNVPRYSLAGST
-23 PLPNKIVPNAAVQA
+23 PLPSKIVPSADVQA
-37 YINQG
+37 YIDQG
-42 TQNSLNAAGQRIAA
+42 WQNSLNAAGQRIAA
-56 QQAGAPNIGGAVQ
+56 QKKSEQRAKYLQDGIGGAVQ

-87 ATNSE
+87 TTNSE
-92 VMSQS
+92 VVSQS
-97 ITDIGQGMSA
+97 IADIGQGMSS
-107 GMQVGS
+107 GMQMGS
-113 MFGPVGAG
+113 VFGPG
-121 IGAAAG
+121 GAALGAVG
-127 TVLGAIGK
+127 GAALGAIGK
-135 SGGIK
+135 SGGIE

-152 LSTGLKGLFG
+152 LSTGLKGVFG
-162 NRRLK
+162 NSKLK

-175 NIADNRFAVSATERM
+175 NIADNRFAVAATERM
-190 QNEYAEDNTTNAY
+190 QNEYAQDNTTNAY
-203 SFVNG
+203 SFANG
-208 GVMPSDLAY
+208 GIMPSDLAY

-317 NNQQKFEKGGV
+317 NNQQKFEYGGE
-328 TKKVTFD
+328 TKEVTFD
-335 KLDNVTPNTGPLSV
+335 KLDNVTTNTSPLQV
-349 KQNQSNSILNNSTQN
+349 EQNRNKQNQINNILNNSTY
-364 QSINLLKDST
+364 
-374 FIPGL
+374 IPGL
-379 GLITKNASSTTK
+379 GLITKDALSTTK
-391 APTTTSSVATTTAAT
+391 APTTKSAVAP
-406 TTSASKPGTD
+406 TTSAPTKSASKQGAD
-416 IGSTKSVRNI
+416 IGSTKSARNI
-426 SNKVNE
+426 SNKIE
-432 LGTSIAAVLPAL
+432 DFGTSLAAVLPAL

-460 PYEQSIVNTMR
+460 PYNQSIINTMR

-488 AIANYNAGQ
+488 AISNYNAGQ
-497 YNTNTG
+497 YSTNTG
-503 ANMALRTQMALGT
+503 ANMALRTQMTLGT

-521 DLYLQQS
+521 DLYSQQS

-542 NSLGQQNVSAIN
+542 NQLGQQNVSAIN

-562 NTAATRNIRRTGLSQ
+562 NAAATRNIRRTGLSQ

-587 MANMQNRDKAIM
+587 MANIQNRDKAIM
-599 PFLSE
+599 PFLAE
-604 YLNAGYSSDMI
+604 FLKAGYGSNMVNDFT
-615 NNLLKYYN
+615 KYI

>member
-1 MKQKQNK
+1 MKQKQNN

-23 PLPNKIVPNAAVQA
+23 PLPSKIVPNAAVQA

-87 ATNSE
+87 TTNSE
-92 VMSQS
+92 VVSQS
-97 ITDIGQGMSA
+97 IADIGQGMQA

-127 TVLGAIGK
+127 TVSGAIGK
-135 SGGIK
+135 SGGIE

-152 LSTGLKGLFG
+152 LSTGLKGVFG
-162 NRRLK
+162 NSKLK
-167 RKIAQDKR
+167 RKIEQDKR
-175 NIADNRFAVSATERM
+175 NIADNRFAVAATERM

-275 MSKRISKNKDRFAE
+275 MSKRISKNKDKFAE

-317 NNQQKFEKGGV
+317 NNSQKFEEGGI

-335 KLDNVTPNTGPLSV
+335 KLDQVTPNTGALSV
-349 KQNQSNSILNNSTQN
+349 KQNQNNNILNN
-364 QSINLLKDST
+364 ST

-379 GLITKNASSTTK
+379 GLITKDALATTK
-391 APTTTSSVATTTAAT
+391 APTTTSAVAPTTAA
-406 TTSASKPGTD
+406 KQGTD

-432 LGTSIAAVLPAL
+432 LGTSIAAVLPAF

-587 MANMQNRDKAIM
+587 MQNMQNRDKAIM

>member
-23 PLPNKIVPNAAVQA
+23 PLPNKIVPSADVQA
-37 YINQG
+37 YIDQG
-42 TQNSLNAAGQRIAA
+42 RQNSLKAAGQRIAA
-56 QQAGAPNIGGAVQ
+56 QNAAEQRAAYLQDGMGNAIQ
-69 GALGATQLI
+69 GAIGTAQVI
-78 AGLGQRSTA
+78 AGWGQGSTA
-87 ATNSE
+87 TTNSE
-92 VMSQS
+92 VVSQS
-97 ITDIGQGMSA
+97 IADIGQGMQS
-107 GMQVGS
+107 GMQIGS
-113 MFGPVGAG
+113 MFGPVGG
-121 IGAAAG
+121 VIGAAAG
-127 TVLGAIGK
+127 TALGAVGK

-152 LSTGLKGLFG
+152 LSTGVKGLFG
-162 NRRLK
+162 NSKLK

-175 NIADNRFAVSATERM
+175 NIADNRFAVAATERM

-317 NNQQKFEKGGV
+317 NNQQKFKYGGETKEV
-328 TKKVTFD
+328 TLDELDKVT
-335 KLDNVTPNTGPLSV
+335 PSTGALQV
-349 KQNQSNSILNNSTQN
+349 KQNQSV
-364 QSINLLKDST
+364 NLLKDST

-379 GLITKNASSTTK
+379 GLITKDALATTK
-391 APTTTSSVATTTAAT
+391 APTTTSAVAPTKAPTTKST
-406 TTSASKPGTD
+406 SKPGAD
-416 IGSTKSVRNI
+416 VGSTKSVRNI

-432 LGTSIAAVLPAL
+432 LGTSIAAVLPAF

-488 AIANYNAGQ
+488 AISNYNAGQ

-503 ANMALRTQMALGT
+503 ANMALRTQMTLGT

-562 NTAATRNIRRTGLSQ
+562 NTAATRNIRRTGLAQ

-587 MANMQNRDKAIM
+587 MANIKNRDKAIM
-599 PFLSE
+599 PFLAE
-604 YLNAGYSSDMI
+604 FLKAGYGSNMVNDFT
-615 NNLLKYYN
+615 KYI

>member
-1 MKQKQNK
+1 MKKKQNN

-23 PLPNKIVPNAAVQA
+23 PLPSKIVPNAAVQS

-87 ATNSE
+87 TTNSE
-92 VMSQS
+92 VVSQS
-97 ITDIGQGMSA
+97 IADIGQGMQA
-107 GMQVGS
+107 GMQIGS
-113 MFGPVGAG
+113 MFGPVGG
-121 IGAAAG
+121 VIGAAAG
-127 TVLGAIGK
+127 TALGAIGK
-135 SGGIK
+135 SGGIE

-152 LSTGLKGLFG
+152 LNTGLKGVFG
-162 NRRLK
+162 NSKLK

-175 NIADNRFAVSATERM
+175 NIADNRFAVAATERM

-208 GVMPSDLAY
+208 GIMPSDLAY

-301 MHDQLF
+301 LHDQLF

-317 NNQQKFEKGGV
+317 NNSQKFAEGGV

-335 KLDNVTPNTGPLSV
+335 KLDNVTPNTSPLQVEQNRS
-349 KQNQSNSILNNSTQN
+349 KQNQINNILNNSTY
-364 QSINLLKDST
+364 
-374 FIPGL
+374 IPGL
-379 GLITKNASSTTK
+379 GLITKDALSTTK
-391 APTTTSSVATTTAAT
+391 APTTTSAVAP
-406 TTSASKPGTD
+406 TTSAPTKSASKQGAD
-416 IGSTKSVRNI
+416 IGSTKSARNI
-426 SNKVNE
+426 SNKIE
-432 LGTSIAAVLPAL
+432 DFGTSIAAVLPAL

-488 AIANYNAGQ
+488 AISNYNAGQ
-497 YNTNTG
+497 YSTNTG

-542 NSLGQQNVSAIN
+542 NQLGQQNVSAIN

-562 NTAATRNIRRTGLSQ
+562 NAAATRNIRRTGLSQ

-587 MANMQNRDKAIM
+587 MANIQNRDKAIM
-599 PFLSE
+599 PFLAE
-604 YLNAGYSSDMI
+604 FLKAGYGSNMVNDFT
-615 NNLLKYYN
+615 KYI

>member
-8 KRIKNVPRYALAGST
+8 KRIKNVPRYELAGST
-23 PLPNKIVPNAAVQA
+23 PLPKKIVPSADVQA
-37 YINQG
+37 YIDQG
-42 TQNSLNAAGQRIAA
+42 WQNSLKAAGQRIEAQKRAEQRAA
-56 QQAGAPNIGGAVQ
+56 YLQDGLDGAIQ
-69 GALGATQLI
+69 GAIGTAQVI
-78 AGLGQRSTA
+78 AGWGQGSTA
-87 ATNSE
+87 TTNSE
-92 VMSQS
+92 VASQS
-97 ITDIGQGMSA
+97 IADIGQGMQS
-107 GMQVGS
+107 GMQIGS
-113 MFGPVGAG
+113 MFGPGGA
-121 IGAAAG
+121 
-127 TVLGAIGK
+127 VLGAVGGAALGAVGK

-152 LSTGLKGLFG
+152 LSTGLKGVFG
-162 NRRLK
+162 NSKLK

-175 NIADNRFAVSATERM
+175 NIADNRFAVAATERM

-275 MSKRISKNKDRFAE
+275 MSKRISKNKDKFAE
-289 NSRMLNERNDMM
+289 NSRMLNERNDRMI
-301 MHDQLF
+301 HDQLF
-307 ALQEAIKTKG
+307 ALQEAIKTKS
-317 NNQQKFEKGGV
+317 NNQQKFKYGGE
-328 TKKVTFD
+328 TEEVTFD
-335 KLDNVTPNTGPLSV
+335 ELDKVTPSTGALQV
-349 KQNQSNSILNNSTQN
+349 KQNQNNNILNN
-364 QSINLLKDST
+364 ST

-379 GLITKNASSTTK
+379 GLITKDALSTTK
-391 APTTTSSVATTTAAT
+391 APTTTSAVAPTTAA
-406 TTSASKPGTD
+406 KQGTD

-432 LGTSIAAVLPAL
+432 LGTSIAAVLPAF

-460 PYEQSIVNTMR
+460 PYEQSIIKTMR
-471 RRRFNITPALE
+471 RRRFNIDPALE

-488 AIANYNAGQ
+488 AISNYNAGQ

-503 ANMALRTQMALGT
+503 ANMALRTQMTLGT
-516 NRSIA
+516 NKSIA
-521 DLYLQQS
+521 DLYSQQS
-528 NVQNQYD
+528 NIQNQYD

-562 NTAATRNIRRTGLSQ
+562 NAAATRNIRRTGLAQ

-587 MANMQNRDKAIM
+587 MANIKNRDKAIM
-599 PFLSE
+599 PYLVEFLK
-604 YLNAGYSSDMI
+604 AGYSSDMS
-615 NNLLKYYN
+615 NNLLKYI

>member
-1 MKQKQNK
+1 MKQKQNN

-23 PLPNKIVPNAAVQA
+23 PLPSKIVPNAAVQA

-56 QQAGAPNIGGAVQ
+56 QQAGAPNISGAAQ

-87 ATNSE
+87 TTNSE

-97 ITDIGQGMSA
+97 IADIGQGMQA
-107 GMQVGS
+107 GMQIGS
-113 MFGPVGAG
+113 MFGPVGSG

-162 NRRLK
+162 NSKLK

-175 NIADNRFAVSATERM
+175 NIADNRFAVAATERM
-190 QNEYAEDNTTNAY
+190 QNEYAQDNTTNAY
-203 SFVNG
+203 SFANG
-208 GVMPSDLAY
+208 GIMPSDLAY

-317 NNQQKFEKGGV
+317 NNQQKFEDGGV

-349 KQNQSNSILNNSTQN
+349 KQNQSNNILNN
-364 QSINLLKDST
+364 ST

-379 GLITKNASSTTK
+379 GLITKDALSTTK
-391 APTTTSSVATTTAAT
+391 APTTTSAVTP
-406 TTSASKPGTD
+406 TTSTKQGTD
-416 IGSTKSVRNI
+416 VGSTKSARNI
-426 SNKVNE
+426 SNKIGDF
-432 LGTSIAAVLPAL
+432 GTSIAAVLPAL

-562 NTAATRNIRRTGLSQ
+562 NAAATRNIRRTGLSQ
-577 LGQYA
+577 LGEYA

-587 MANMQNRDKAIM
+587 MSNMQNRDKAIM
-599 PFLSE
+599 PFLAE

>member
-1 MKQKQNK
+1 MKRKKNK
-8 KRIKNVPRYALAGST
+8 INNIPRYALAGST

-56 QQAGAPNIGGAVQ
+56 QSAAMPNIAGGIQ
-69 GALGATQLI
+69 GAIGVTQTL

-87 ATNSE
+87 TTDSE
-92 VMSQS
+92 VLSQS
-97 ITDIGQGMSA
+97 ISDIGQGMSS

-127 TVLGAIGK
+127 TVLGVIGK
-135 SGGIK
+135 SGGIE

-162 NRRLK
+162 NSKLK

-175 NIADNRFAVSATERM
+175 NIADNRFAVAATERM
-190 QNEYAEDNTTNAY
+190 QNEYAQDNTTNAY
-203 SFVNG
+203 SFANG
-208 GVMPSDLAY
+208 GIMPSDLAY

-317 NNQQKFEKGGV
+317 NSTQKFEKGGV

-335 KLDNVTPNTGPLSV
+335 KLDQVTPNTGALSV
-349 KQNQSNSILNNSTQN
+349 KQNQNNNILNN
-364 QSINLLKDST
+364 ST

-379 GLITKNASSTTK
+379 GLITKDALATTK
-391 APTTTSSVATTTAAT
+391 APTTTSAVAPTTAAT
-406 TTSASKPGTD
+406 TTSASKSGTD

-460 PYEQSIVNTMR
+460 PYEQSIINTMR

-488 AIANYNAGQ
+488 AISNYNAGQ

-503 ANMALRTQMALGT
+503 ANMALRTQMTLGT

-521 DLYLQQS
+521 DLYSQQS
-528 NVQNQYD
+528 NIQNQYD

-562 NTAATRNIRRTGLSQ
+562 NTAATRNIRRTGLAQ

-587 MANMQNRDKAIM
+587 MQNLRNRDKAIM
-599 PFLSE
+599 PYLVEF
-604 YLNAGYSSDMI
+604 LNAGYSSDMS
-615 NNLLKYYN
+615 NNLLKYI

>member
-1 MKQKQNK
+1 MKKKQNN
-8 KRIKNVPRYALAGST
+8 KRIKNVPRYSLAGST
-23 PLPNKIVPNAAVQA
+23 PLPSKIVPSADVQA
-37 YINQG
+37 YIDKG
-42 TQNSLNAAGQRIAA
+42 WQNSLNAAGQRIAA
-56 QQAGAPNIGGAVQ
+56 QQAGAPNIGDAIQ
-69 GALGATQLI
+69 SALGATQLI
-78 AGLGQRSTA
+78 AGLGQGSTA
-87 ATNSE
+87 TTNSE
-92 VMSQS
+92 VVSQS
-97 ITDIGQGMSA
+97 IADIGQGMQA
-107 GMQVGS
+107 GMQIGS

-135 SGGIK
+135 SGGIE

-152 LSTGLKGLFG
+152 LSTGLKGVFG
-162 NRRLK
+162 NSKLK
-167 RKIAQDKR
+167 RKIEQDKR
-175 NIADNRFAVSATERM
+175 NIADNRFAVAATERM
-190 QNEYAEDNTTNAY
+190 QNEYAQDNTTNAY
-203 SFVNG
+203 SFANG
-208 GVMPSDLAY
+208 GIMPSDLAY

-266 TFAEVAKKN
+266 TFAEVAKNN

-317 NNQQKFEKGGV
+317 NSTQKFEDGGV

-335 KLDNVTPNTGPLSV
+335 KLDNVTPNTSPLQVEQNRS
-349 KQNQSNSILNNSTQN
+349 KQNQINNILNNSTY
-364 QSINLLKDST
+364 
-374 FIPGL
+374 IPGL
-379 GLITKNASSTTK
+379 GLITKDALSTTK
-391 APTTTSSVATTTAAT
+391 APTTTTSAPTTSAT
-406 TTSASKPGTD
+406 TTSASKQGTD
-416 IGSTKSVRNI
+416 IGSTKSARNI
-426 SNKVNE
+426 SNKIE
-432 LGTSIAAVLPAL
+432 DFGTSLAAVLPAL

-562 NTAATRNIRRTGLSQ
+562 NAAATRNIRRTGLSQ

-587 MANMQNRDKAIM
+587 MANLQNRDKAIM
-599 PFLSE
+599 PFLAE
-604 YLNAGYSSDMI
+604 FLKAGYGSNMVNDFT
-615 NNLLKYYN
+615 KYI

>member
-1 MKQKQNK
+1 MKQKQNN

-23 PLPNKIVPNAAVQA
+23 PLPSKIVPNAAVQA

-87 ATNSE
+87 TTNSE
-92 VMSQS
+92 VVSQS
-97 ITDIGQGMSA
+97 IADIGQGMQA

-127 TVLGAIGK
+127 TVSGAIGK
-135 SGGIK
+135 SGGIE

-152 LSTGLKGLFG
+152 LSTGLKGVFG
-162 NRRLK
+162 NSKLK
-167 RKIAQDKR
+167 RKIEQDKR
-175 NIADNRFAVSATERM
+175 NIADNRFAVAATERM

-275 MSKRISKNKDRFAE
+275 MSKRISKNKDKFAE

-301 MHDQLF
+301 IHDQLF

-317 NNQQKFEKGGV
+317 NNQQKFKYGGE
-328 TKKVTFD
+328 TEEVTFD
-335 KLDNVTPNTGPLSV
+335 KLDQVTPNTGALSV
-349 KQNQSNSILNNSTQN
+349 KQNQNNNILNN
-364 QSINLLKDST
+364 ST

-379 GLITKNASSTTK
+379 GLITKDALATTK
-391 APTTTSSVATTTAAT
+391 APTTTSAVAPTTAA
-406 TTSASKPGTD
+406 KQGTD

-432 LGTSIAAVLPAL
+432 LGTSIAAVLPAF

-488 AIANYNAGQ
+488 AISNYNAGQ
-497 YNTNTG
+497 YSTNTG
-503 ANMALRTQMALGT
+503 ANMALRTQMTLGT

-587 MANMQNRDKAIM
+587 MQNMQNRDKAIM

>member
-1 MKQKQNK
+1 MKQKQNN
-8 KRIKNVPRYALAGST
+8 KRIKNIPKYALAGST
-23 PLPNKIVPNAAVQA
+23 PLPNKIVPNAAVQS

-56 QQAGAPNIGGAVQ
+56 QQAGAPNISGAAQ

-78 AGLGQRSTA
+78 AGLGQGSTA
-87 ATNSE
+87 TTNSE
-92 VMSQS
+92 VVSQS
-97 ITDIGQGMSA
+97 IADIGQGMQA
-107 GMQVGS
+107 GMQIGS

-127 TVLGAIGK
+127 TVLGSIGK

-162 NRRLK
+162 NSKLK

-175 NIADNRFAVSATERM
+175 NIADNRFAVAATERM
-190 QNEYAEDNTTNAY
+190 QNEYEQDNTTNAY
-203 SFVNG
+203 SFANG
-208 GVMPSDLAY
+208 GIMPSDLAY

-317 NNQQKFEKGGV
+317 NSTQKFAKGGE
-328 TKKVTFD
+328 TKEPTSD
-335 KLDNVTPNTGPLSV
+335 KLDQVTPNTSPLQV
-349 KQNQSNSILNNSTQN
+349 EQNRNKQNQINNILNNSTY
-364 QSINLLKDST
+364 
-374 FIPGL
+374 IPGL
-379 GLITKNASSTTK
+379 GLITKDALATTK
-391 APTTTSSVATTTAAT
+391 APTTTSAVAPTTSAQTTSAT
-406 TTSASKPGTD
+406 TTSASKQGTD
-416 IGSTKSVRNI
+416 IGSTKSARNI
-426 SNKVNE
+426 SNKIE
-432 LGTSIAAVLPAL
+432 DFGTSIAAVLPAF

-460 PYEQSIVNTMR
+460 PYQQSIVNTMR

-488 AIANYNAGQ
+488 AISNYNAGQ

-503 ANMALRTQMALGT
+503 ANMALRTQMMLGT

-587 MANMQNRDKAIM
+587 MSNMKNRDKAIM

-604 YLNAGYSSDMI
+604 FLNAGYSSDMI

>member
-1 MKQKQNK
+1 MKQKQNN

-23 PLPNKIVPNAAVQA
+23 PLPSKIVPNAAVQA

-87 ATNSE
+87 TTNSE
-92 VMSQS
+92 VVSQS
-97 ITDIGQGMSA
+97 IADIGQGMQA

-127 TVLGAIGK
+127 TVSGAIGK
-135 SGGIK
+135 SGGIE

-152 LSTGLKGLFG
+152 LSTGLKGVFG
-162 NRRLK
+162 NSKLK

-175 NIADNRFAVSATERM
+175 NIADNRFAVAATERM

-275 MSKRISKNKDRFAE
+275 MSKRISKNKDKFAE

-317 NNQQKFEKGGV
+317 NNSQKFEEGGI

-335 KLDNVTPNTGPLSV
+335 KLDQVTPNTGALSV
-349 KQNQSNSILNNSTQN
+349 KQNQNNNILNN
-364 QSINLLKDST
+364 ST

-379 GLITKNASSTTK
+379 GLITKDALATTK
-391 APTTTSSVATTTAAT
+391 APTTTSAVAPTTAA
-406 TTSASKPGTD
+406 KQGTD

-432 LGTSIAAVLPAL
+432 LGTSIAAVLPAF

-471 RRRFNITPALE
+471 KRRFNITPALE

-587 MANMQNRDKAIM
+587 MQNMQNRDKAIM

>member
-1 MKQKQNK
+1 MKRKKNK
-8 KRIKNVPRYALAGST
+8 INNIPRYVLAGST

-69 GALGATQLI
+69 GALGTAQVI
-78 AGLGQRSTA
+78 AGWGQGSTA
-87 ATNSE
+87 TTNSE
-92 VMSQS
+92 VASQS
-97 ITDIGQGMSA
+97 IADIGQGMQS
-107 GMQVGS
+107 GMQIGS

-162 NRRLK
+162 NSRLK

-301 MHDQLF
+301 IHDQLF

-317 NNQQKFEKGGV
+317 NNQQKFEEGGV

-335 KLDNVTPNTGPLSV
+335 KLDNVTPNTGQLSV
-349 KQNQSNSILNNSTQN
+349 KQNQNNNILNNSTAKQ
-364 QSINLLKDST
+364 
-374 FIPGL
+374 
-379 GLITKNASSTTK
+379 
-391 APTTTSSVATTTAAT
+391 
-406 TTSASKPGTD
+406 GTD

-599 PFLSE
+599 PFLAE
-604 YLNAGYSSDMI
+604 FLKAGYSSDMI

>member
-1 MKQKQNK
+1 MKQKQNN

-23 PLPNKIVPNAAVQA
+23 PLPSKIVPNAAVQA

-56 QQAGAPNIGGAVQ
+56 QQAGAPNISGAAQ

-87 ATNSE
+87 TTNSE
-92 VMSQS
+92 VVSQS
-97 ITDIGQGMSA
+97 IADIGQGMQA
-107 GMQVGS
+107 GMQIGS

-146 EDNKYT
+146 ADNQYT

-162 NRRLK
+162 NSKLK

-175 NIADNRFAVSATERM
+175 NIADNRFAVAATERM

-203 SFVNG
+203 SFANG
-208 GVMPSDLAY
+208 GIMPSDLAY

-317 NNQQKFEKGGV
+317 NNSQKFAEGGV

-349 KQNQSNSILNNSTQN
+349 KQNQSNNILNN
-364 QSINLLKDST
+364 ST

-379 GLITKNASSTTK
+379 GLITKDALSTTK
-391 APTTTSSVATTTAAT
+391 APTTSAVAPTTAAT
-406 TTSASKPGTD
+406 TTSTSKQGTD

-503 ANMALRTQMALGT
+503 ANMALRTQMELGT

-542 NSLGQQNVSAIN
+542 NSLGQQNVSSIN

-562 NTAATRNIRRTGLSQ
+562 NAAATRNIRRTGLSQ

-587 MANMQNRDKAIM
+587 MSNMQNRDKAIM
-599 PFLSE
+599 PFLAE

-615 NNLLKYYN
+615 NNLLKYYK

>member
-1 MKQKQNK
+1 MKQKQNN
-8 KRIKNVPRYALAGST
+8 KRIKNIPKYAWAGST
-23 PLPNKIVPNAAVQA
+23 PLPKKIVPNAAVQA

-78 AGLGQRSTA
+78 AGLGQGSTA
-87 ATNSE
+87 TTNSE
-92 VMSQS
+92 VASQS
-97 ITDIGQGMSA
+97 IADIGQGMQA
-107 GMQVGS
+107 GMQIGS
-113 MFGPVGAG
+113 MFGGAGAG

-127 TVLGAIGK
+127 AVLGAIGK

-152 LSTGLKGLFG
+152 LSTGLKGLVG

-175 NIADNRFAVSATERM
+175 NIADNRFAVAATERM
-190 QNEYAEDNTTNAY
+190 QNEYEQDNTTNAY
-203 SFVNG
+203 SFANG
-208 GVMPSDLAY
+208 GIMPSDLAY

-317 NNQQKFEKGGV
+317 NNTQKFAKGGE
-328 TKKVTFD
+328 TKKSTSD
-335 KLDNVTPNTGPLSV
+335 KLDQVTPNTGALSV
-349 KQNQSNSILNNSTQN
+349 MHNQNNNILNN
-364 QSINLLKDST
+364 ST

-379 GLITKNASSTTK
+379 GLITKDALATTK
-391 APTTTSSVATTTAAT
+391 APTTPTTASAVT
-406 TTSASKPGTD
+406 PTTSTKPGTD
-416 IGSTKSVRNI
+416 IGSTKSARNI
-426 SNKVNE
+426 SNKIE
-432 LGTSIAAVLPAL
+432 DFGTSIAAVLPAF

-449 SDSESVAPVTN
+449 SDSESVAPVKN

-488 AIANYNAGQ
+488 AISNYNAGQ

-503 ANMALRTQMALGT
+503 ANMALRTQMTLGT

-562 NTAATRNIRRTGLSQ
+562 NTAATRNIRRTGLAQ

-587 MANMQNRDKAIM
+587 MSNMKNRDKAIM

-604 YLNAGYSSDMI
+604 FLNAGYSSDMI

>member
-1 MKQKQNK
+1 MKQKQNN

-56 QQAGAPNIGGAVQ
+56 QQAGAPNISGAVQ
-69 GALGATQLI
+69 GALGTAQVI
-78 AGLGQRSTA
+78 AGWGQGSTA
-87 ATNSE
+87 TTNSE
-92 VMSQS
+92 VASQS
-97 ITDIGQGMSA
+97 IADIGQGMQS
-107 GMQVGS
+107 GMQIGS

-146 EDNKYT
+146 ADNQYT
-152 LSTGLKGLFG
+152 LSTGVKGLFG
-162 NRRLK
+162 NSRLK

-175 NIADNRFAVSATERM
+175 NIADNRFAVAATERM

-301 MHDQLF
+301 IHDQLF

-317 NNQQKFEKGGV
+317 NNQQKFEDGGV

-335 KLDNVTPNTGPLSV
+335 KLDNVTPNTGALSV
-349 KQNQSNSILNNSTQN
+349 KQNQNNNILNN
-364 QSINLLKDST
+364 ST

-379 GLITKNASSTTK
+379 GLITKDALATTK
-391 APTTTSSVATTTAAT
+391 APTTTSAVAPTTAA
-406 TTSASKPGTD
+406 KPGTD
-416 IGSTKSVRNI
+416 VGSTKSVRNI

-432 LGTSIAAVLPAL
+432 LGTSVAAVLPAL

-471 RRRFNITPALE
+471 KRRFNITPALE

-542 NSLGQQNVSAIN
+542 NSLGQQNVSSIN

-599 PFLSE
+599 PFLAE
-604 YLNAGYSSDMI
+604 FLKAGYGSNMVNDFT
-615 NNLLKYYN
+615 KYI

>member
-1 MKQKQNK
+1 MKRKKNK
-8 KRIKNVPRYALAGST
+8 INNIPRYALAGST

-42 TQNSLNAAGQRIAA
+42 TQNSLNAAGQRVAA
-56 QQAGAPNIGGAVQ
+56 QSAAMPNIAGGIQ
-69 GALGATQLI
+69 GAIGVTQTL

-87 ATNSE
+87 TTNSE
-92 VMSQS
+92 VLSQS
-97 ITDIGQGMSA
+97 ISDIGQGMSS

-121 IGAAAG
+121 IGAASG

-135 SGGIK
+135 SGGIE

-152 LSTGLKGLFG
+152 LSTGLKGVFG
-162 NRRLK
+162 NKKLK
-167 RKIAQDKR
+167 RKIEQDKR
-175 NIADNRFAVSATERM
+175 NIADNRFAVAATERM

-203 SFVNG
+203 SFANG
-208 GVMPSDLAY
+208 GIMPSDLAY

-266 TFAEVAKKN
+266 TFAEMAKSN

-289 NSRMLNERNDMM
+289 NSRMLNERNDRL

-307 ALQEAIKTKG
+307 ALQESLKNTKG
-317 NNQQKFEKGGV
+317 NNQKFVDGGI

-349 KQNQSNSILNNSTQN
+349 KQNQSID
-364 QSINLLKDST
+364 LLKDST

-379 GLITKNASSTTK
+379 GLITKDALSTTK
-391 APTTTSSVATTTAAT
+391 APTTTSAVAPTTAA
-406 TTSASKPGTD
+406 KQGTD

-432 LGTSIAAVLPAL
+432 LGTSIAAVLPAF

-488 AIANYNAGQ
+488 AISNYNAGQ

-503 ANMALRTQMALGT
+503 ANMALRTQMTLGT

-521 DLYLQQS
+521 DLYSQQS
-528 NVQNQYD
+528 NIQNQYD

-562 NTAATRNIRRTGLSQ
+562 NAAATRNIRRTGLAQ

-587 MANMQNRDKAIM
+587 MQNIQNRDRAIL
-599 PFLSE
+599 PFLTE
-604 YLNAGYSSDMI
+604 YLKAGYSSALTD
-615 NNLLKYYN
+615 NLKYLR